1 MVFLTKLNLLF
12 FFFFSHSQG
21 LKALEKKKKKKKFNR
36 LGHGLGPSDWAL
48 KGHGMAGQPARAT
61 MGPKKAHLVNG
72 QVQETGGR

>member
-1 MVFLTKLNLLF
+1 MVFLTKLNLLFF

-21 LKALEKKKKKKKFNR
+21 LKALEKKNFNR